1 MKFFKGSEERLAED
15 WVYEKVAEEIERNE
29 LRKGLWLKASSEA
42 LGDDKK
48 ARAIYVKLRVRQF
61 VDELELAA
69 KAEQDR
75 RQQAFHEAQH
85 RAEQQKARVQ
95 SAKERARSER
105 HRHSTKKERPMDDDE
120 RHFALLV
127 GSMLIGSIILITI
140 MVNLR

>member
-61 VDELELAA
+61 VDELELATKIKEERKQQATQEAQARAAQEDARAQAA
-69 KAEQDR
+69 KRKERLEEVQKPAEQEENT
-75 RQQAFHEAQH
+75 AALVLIALGIFLI
-85 RAEQQKARVQ
+85 
-95 SAKERARSER
+95 
-105 HRHSTKKERPMDDDE
+105 
-120 RHFALLV
+120 FAAVVLN
-127 GSMLIGSIILITI
+127 T
-140 MVNLR
+140 